1 MSKDEHIFYD
11 ADVLSSFLNIGES
24 DFLFNIFSKIIILEP
39 VYNELTNMKTPELV
53 RNKVNE
59 LVDRKLI
66 EIIEIEVQSKTY
78 AYFNSIENGEYS
90 DGKVLGKGESATL
103 AKAICAKGV
112 VASNNLSD
120 VAQVVKKFEL
130 PFLTSSLILAQSFD
144 NGIVNK
150 EQVENIWGKMLDKNI
165 SLPNSSFFDYY
176 KKTYEL
182 DKKEFN
188 VFLI

>member
-1 MSKDEHIFYD
+1 MSKDELVFYD

-39 VYNELTNMKTPELV
+39 VYNELTNMNTPELV

-59 LVDRKLI
+59 LVDKKLI
-66 EIIEIEVQSKTY
+66 RVMEIEVQSKTY
-78 AYFNSIENGEYS
+78 DYFNSIENGKYS
-90 DGKVLGKGESATL
+90 NGKVLGKGESATL

-144 NGIVNK
+144 NGIITV

-176 KKTYEL
+176 EKTYEL

-188 VFLI
+188 VFWI